1 MHVVVDLGWGL
12 SSSDPAIHSSAT
24 AGHVPT
30 AAVRTAYASWGMH
43 AKGMRPSRGCR
54 VQTRRAVDDGRTPA
68 VAYLCRARRRRRL
81 TAGRPVPQ
89 PVVAARVES
98 FCSDV
103 LSHSIRLRG
112 LHPAAACSVALIFHV
127 RTYALLETC
136 ACAEI
141 DGDVDLLR
149 EGDMIGGEEERDG
162 DRSFKGRTRGP
173 AGRTVAVVRCSCVV
187 EGVTAYVWLCE
198 ERVCC

>member
-112 LHPAAACSVALIFHV
+112 LRPAAACSVALIFHV

-149 EGDMIGGEEERDG
+149 EGDMTGGDETG
-162 DRSFKGRTRGP
+162 WRSVVQGPEWPGRSNGHCR
-173 AGRTVAVVRCSCVV
+173 ALAAHAWSR
-187 EGVTAYVWLCE
+187 E
-198 ERVCC
+198 